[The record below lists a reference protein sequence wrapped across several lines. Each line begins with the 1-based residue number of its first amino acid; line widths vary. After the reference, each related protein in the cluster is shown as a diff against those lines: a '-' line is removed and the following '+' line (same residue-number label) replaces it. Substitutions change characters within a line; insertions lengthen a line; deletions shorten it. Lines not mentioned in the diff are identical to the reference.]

1 MMDVEPSFRMAD
13 PMEGTHRGGMLRPS
27 MLPIKPQPAMVPCC
41 PPQHPKTPPQ
51 PIIGHRC
58 GPVETHLKPWITMVV
73 HGLDVVKARPVCCS
87 NPFYSLCHTGCNG

>member
-1 MMDVEPSFRMAD
+1 MDMEPSFRMAD

-58 GPVETHLKPWITMVV
+58 ELLETHHWSLQSLLGV
-73 HGLDVVKARPVCCS
+73 HGLVAVKARPVMLQQ
-87 NPFYSLCHTGCNG
+87 NYSTVDGG